1 MWDSRRRPVLLES
14 NNRAQPSTAFP
25 PWNNKDSIL
34 SRSRKSIAPY
44 HVHRALLPPP
54 VSDNRCCPP
63 LLSTPTPDCGH
74 AWQTYHSKDWYV
86 DRCCLR
92 CTRVFVSPVYI
103 YIYHSILRRK
113 RGSRNV
119 TPSSM
124 KLPSRYGMGNCLFLL
139 ERKRFGRFRFI
150 RREDGRSKRG
160 ELDKESSGGKLVHNL
175 ATIPLMARLADKRAN
190 YPKKW
195 VWWGVEHFVHYR
207 GYALFPPVG
216 KICVN
221 SSSRFVNSKLRN
233 LSLSSNCENRGIS
246 KIVL

>member
-103 YIYHSILRRK
+103 YTILSFEERERLEEPPPRWNYLLDTGWEIVCFFWRGKGLDDFVSSEGRMGGVNEESWTRK
-113 RGSRNV
+113 VPGVNWFI
-119 TPSSM
+119 TWPQ
-124 KLPSRYGMGNCLFLL
+124 FL
-139 ERKRFGRFRFI
+139 
-150 RREDGRSKRG
+150 
-160 ELDKESSGGKLVHNL
+160 
-175 ATIPLMARLADKRAN
+175 
-190 YPKKW
+190 
-195 VWWGVEHFVHYR
+195 
-207 GYALFPPVG
+207 
-216 KICVN
+216 
-221 SSSRFVNSKLRN
+221 
-233 LSLSSNCENRGIS
+233 
-246 KIVL
+246 